1 MKDNE
6 RNINMKRKEISSV
19 LLDNGN
25 ILFSYR
31 PYTLKET
38 WILASFPCLV
48 SLVLLII
55 EWLNSKTCYSITL
68 FILSIPL
75 FLFLWLNI
83 RDRRNKKIEESL
95 INFHLQDIIEADI
108 KRINNNIL
116 EIERLY
122 EIEAVNDS
130 TTYGKRRMVVT
141 LNNGKQ
147 LIYSVDNPRM
157 LTNILLLEISTKP
170 ITE

>member
-1 MKDNE
+1 MNRE
-6 RNINMKRKEISSV
+6 EISSV
-19 LLDNGN
+19 LLNNGN

-31 PYTLKET
+31 PYWFKET
-38 WILASFPCLV
+38 WFLASFPCLV
-48 SLVLLII
+48 SFLLLII
-55 EWLNSKTCYSITL
+55 EWLNSKTCYSIAL

-95 INFHLQDIIEADI
+95 VNYHLQDIIEADI
-108 KRINNNIL
+108 KRMDNNVI

-122 EIEAVNDS
+122 EVDAVNDS

-141 LNNGKQ
+141 LSNGKQ
-147 LIYSVDNPRM
+147 LTYSVDNPKM
-157 LTNILLLEISTKP
+157 LSNILLLEINTKP